1 MSGKQLD
8 AREETEFLELWS
20 RCVDELK
27 PASIRI
33 GTFDDFGIL
42 NALPVPF
49 AVAHGSTG
57 RLIFVNHAYAAG
69 LGYSADELIF
79 EKRWFDLAIDM
90 TMEDLQAQIDLY
102 QRFGACD
109 EPLNRRWRHK
119 GGHVVTGTARYFA
132 ASTQEISSGRK
143 PKNESNSIQV
153 VCAMIE
159 FDHMKQSEGILKV
172 VEASKG
178 QVRKT
183 PWRIA

>member
-1 MSGKQLD
+1 MGAKSGEF
-8 AREETEFLELWS
+8 EESELLEVWS

-27 PASIRI
+27 PASIPI
-33 GTFDDFGIL
+33 STFDDFGIL

-49 AVAHGSTG
+49 AVAHGMTG

-79 EKRWFDLAIDM
+79 EKRWFDLAVDI
-90 TMEDLQAQIDLY
+90 TREELRAQISLY
-102 QRFGACD
+102 ERFGACD
-109 EPLNRRWRHK
+109 VPLNRRWRHK
-119 GGHVVTGTARYFA
+119 EGHIITGTARYFA
-132 ASTQEISSGRK
+132 ASTKEISTGNK
-143 PKNESNSIQV
+143 PNTGSNPFEV

-159 FDHMKQSEGILKV
+159 FDHMKQSEGLLKV

-183 PWRIA
+183 PRGIA